1 MIFNQILGGGGGNLG
16 GLANMVD
23 VTDINYEFGYML
35 SQMKNGN
42 TAGGTVT
49 YSSAFPNTESLL
61 VATGLSQLHGF
72 MFVNP
77 ATDVST
83 STGSNQTNKAF
94 FAFVKQDDTWDY
106 IGAFSTGVINKY
118 NITNGTAVNG
128 TPVNGTLRIS
138 GGDIYYTG
146 RYNKNANYQ
155 LLAANTLYEWLA
167 W

>member
-35 SQMKNGN
+35 SQIKNGN

-77 ATDVST
+77 ATDVPT
-83 STGSNQTNKAF
+83 NTGDQTNKTF

-106 IGAFSTGVINKY
+106 IGVYSNGFTRSY
-118 NITNGTAVNG
+118 NNTHGTAVNG

-146 RYNKNANYQ
+146 RYNKSANYQ